1 MVWLLLRKIT
11 ILYMKH
17 LLCIHLLSFSKA
29 QLQMAAQVRSVTG
42 LDIEYELCIVHRRTR
57 VSYFY
62 ETKFFSAFI
71 IYVYM

>member
-17 LLCIHLLSFSKA
+17 LLCIHLLA
-29 QLQMAAQVRSVTG
+29 TQVRSVTG
-42 LDIEYELCIVHRRTR
+42 LDIEYELCIVHQRTR